1 MSKASLQVISC
12 KGELQS
18 NSNLVMIFCCMLG
31 RRGEPLVIEEIQVE
45 PPQASEIRVKMICAS
60 LCHTDILFTKGYPL
74 SIEFRRPNCV
84 SSSISQALFP
94 KVLGHEGA
102 GRITFSCS
110 VVESLGEGVTEL
122 KEGDL
127 IIPTYIGECKECEN
141 CCSGKTNLCQKY
153 PHGLMF
159 DNSSRMSVRGQRLYH
174 LFTCSTWSEYMVVNV
189 NYAVKIDPRV
199 PPTHASLISC
209 AFSTGFGAT
218 WKEAQVES
226 GSSVA
231 VFGLGTVGLGV
242 VEGARI
248 RGASKIIGVDLNE
261 EKKEKGK
268 VFGMTDFIN
277 PGGSDKSVAEAIKE
291 LTGGLGVDYSFECTG
306 VVSLINEGLEATA
319 LGRGVTIVIGVS
331 HETIA
336 SIDMNSL
343 IWGKTVKGS
352 IFGGIKPQSDLQ
364 SIIDKCINEELHLD
378 ALVTHE
384 IQLDEIGQAFEL
396 LKQPDCVKVVVLI

>member
-1 MSKASLQVISC
+1 MSKGSIQVISC
-12 KGELQS
+12 KAAVCWGE
-18 NSNLVMIFCCMLG
+18 
-31 RRGEPLVIEEIQVE
+31 GEPLVIEEIQVE
-45 PPQASEIRVKMICAS
+45 PPQASEVRVKMICAG
-60 LCHTDILFTKGYPL
+60 LCHTDILCSKGYPL
-74 SIEFRRPNCV
+74 IIEFRSPNCV

-94 KVLGHEGA
+94 RILGHEGA
-102 GRITFSCS
+102 GKITFSCS
-110 VVESLGEGVTEL
+110 VVESVGEGVTEL

-127 IIPTYIGECKECEN
+127 IIPTFIGECKECEN
-141 CCSGKTNLCQKY
+141 CCSGKTNLCEKY
-153 PHGLMF
+153 PTLYHGLML

-174 LFTCSTWSEYMVVNV
+174 LFTCSTWSEYMVINV
-189 NYAVKIDPRV
+189 NYVVKIDPRV
-199 PPTHASLISC
+199 PPTHASMLSC

-218 WKEAQVES
+218 WKETQVES
-226 GSSVA
+226 GSSIA
-231 VFGLGTVGLGV
+231 VFGLGAVGLGV

-248 RGASKIIGVDLNE
+248 RGASKIIGIDLNE

-306 VVSLINEGLEATA
+306 VASLINEGLEATA

-336 SIDMNSL
+336 LVNINSL
-343 IWGKTVKGS
+343 ICGKTVKGS
-352 IFGGIKPQSDLQ
+352 MFGGIKPQSDLQ

-396 LKQPDCVKVVVLI
+396 LKQSDCVKVVILI